1 MRQFLS
7 TFHFFSPEERSFFFF
22 SERERRKERKRCVYL
37 SLSLLLSLSDSS
49 LLCARGLIDSPSVF
63 ARKETSSIMCN
74 EEEREREK
82 IGFFFFF
89 WVEGRLGP
97 QKARGG
103 KERIFLSLSS
113 ANSEAPVRRLHRDFS
128 ITKTCEKK
136 VVFFNLSFF
145 SRFSPKTSIFSTTSS
160 LSLFAIYYSQTT
172 TLTHERRLS
181 LLFSLLFLF
190 FRVFF

>member
-1 MRQFLS
+1 MR
-7 TFHFFSPEERSFFFF
+7 
-22 SERERRKERKRCVYL
+22 KK
-37 SLSLLLSLSDSS
+37 
-49 LLCARGLIDSPSVF
+49 
-63 ARKETSSIMCN
+63 
-74 EEEREREK
+74 EREK
-82 IGFFFFF
+82 KLDFSFFF

>member
-1 MRQFLS
+1 
-7 TFHFFSPEERSFFFF
+7 
-22 SERERRKERKRCVYL
+22 
-37 SLSLLLSLSDSS
+37 
-49 LLCARGLIDSPSVF
+49 LIRPVF

>member
-7 TFHFFSPEERSFFFF
+7 TFHFFSPEERSFFF
-22 SERERRKERKRCVYL
+22 SRKKEGKRERTMFTSL
-37 SLSLLLSLSDSS
+37 SLSLSLSDSS
-49 LLCARGLIDSPSVF
+49 LLCALWGLIDSPSVF

>member
-7 TFHFFSPEERSFFFF
+7 TFHFFSPEERSFFF
-22 SERERRKERKRCVYL
+22 SRKKEGKRERTMFTSL
-37 SLSLLLSLSDSS
+37 SLSLSLSLTLLSYAHGDWLIRPLCLREKKLL
-49 LLCARGLIDSPSVF
+49 LLCVM
-63 ARKETSSIMCN
+63 RKK
-74 EEEREREK
+74 EREK
-82 IGFFFFF
+82 KLDFSFFF

>member
-22 SERERRKERKRCVYL
+22 SKERRKKRTNDVYL
-37 SLSLLLSLSDSS
+37 SLSLSLSLSDSS